1 MNGLQLYGRY
11 LAASLRAQMSFPASF
26 VLQAVGQIGATAIDV
41 AGLWA
46 LFARFQN
53 IAGWTFPE
61 VALLYAVIHL
71 AFAIADPITRGFDTF
86 GPDFVRTGD
95 FDRLLLR
102 PRATTLQLAAH
113 DLRLGR
119 IGRLLQALGVLALAV
134 HLLDLAWNPGKIALI
149 AAAVAGGIAL
159 FFAIMVLQA
168 TLAFWTVEGLEVGNA
183 LTYGGTEA
191 ASYPLDIYAGW
202 FKTFLTLVVP
212 LGCVCYVPVCVV
224 LGRVNVFGL
233 PGWLAAVSPAAGF
246 LFLALTLAVWRL
258 GVRRYTSTGS

>member
-1 MNGLQLYGRY
+1 MNGLRLYGRY
-11 LAASLRAQMSFPASF
+11 LAASLRAQMSYPASF
-26 VLQAVGQIGATAIDV
+26 VLQAIGQIAVTAIDI

-46 LFARFQN
+46 LFARFHD
-53 IAGWTFPE
+53 IAGWTFAE

-86 GPDFVRTGD
+86 GMDFVRTGD

-102 PRATTLQLAAH
+102 PRATPLQLAAH

-119 IGRLLQALGVLALAV
+119 TGRLLQALGVLALAV
-134 HLLDLAWNPGKIALI
+134 HLLDVTWDPGKIALI

-168 TLAFWTVEGLEVGNA
+168 TLAFWTVEGLEIGNA

-191 ASYPLDIYAGW
+191 ASYPLDIYPAW

-212 LGCVCYVPVCVV
+212 LACVCYFPVCVV
-224 LGRVNVFGL
+224 LGRANAFGL
-233 PGWLAAVSPAAGF
+233 PDWLAAVSPTAGF
-246 LFLALTLAVWRL
+246 LFLALALAVWQL